1 MTAQKHTLHASPR
14 EIVGRKVK
22 QLRKEGKLPGH
33 IYGKVGTNIN
43 VGVDTKTFLKTYSQ
57 VGSTGLVQ
65 LVVEGE
71 NTPRPVLISGVDMHP
86 VSGAIMHIDFH
97 QVNLKEKVTANIP
110 VETSG
115 ESEAVKNGG
124 VLVLPYNELEVTA
137 LPADLPE
144 SFVVDI
150 SKLLEVGDTVTIADL
165 VYDKQKI
172 EIALDQDEVLAA
184 VQAQAAEEEPVAVES
199 AEPAEV
205 ELIKQGA
212 TKAEEEPVA
221 Q

>member
-1 MTAQKHTLHASPR
+1 MTAQKHTLQAFSR

-43 VGVDTKTFLKTYSQ
+43 VAVDTRTFLKVFSQ

-65 LVVEGE
+65 LSVEGE
-71 NTPRPVLISGVDMHP
+71 ESSRPVLISGVDMHP

-97 QVNLKEKVTANIP
+97 QVNLKEKVTASIP
-110 VETSG
+110 VETIG

-144 SFVVDI
+144 SFTIDI
-150 SKLLEVGDTVTIADL
+150 SKLLEVGNTVTIAEL
-165 VYDKQKI
+165 VYDKEKI
-172 EIALDQDEVLAA
+172 TISLDQDEVLAS
-184 VQAQAAEEEPVAVES
+184 VQAQAAEEEPVAPES
-199 AEPAEV
+199 SEPVEV
-205 ELIKQGA
+205 ELTKQGA
-212 TKAEEEPVA
+212 TKAEEEPAA